1 MGLVHPVFEEASRG
15 RLDTE
20 FMLESRTS
28 PTDRAP
34 DLCFFFISGLD
45 WNFLVE
51 LSGRT
56 FWSNFQLST
65 GKSEADFLPRGW
77 PNTFDLFDRFLLV
90 EEGLDSFQTREKQ
103 EPEDM

>member
-56 FWSNFQLST
+56 FWSNFLVELST
-65 GKSEADFLPRGW
+65 FNRKERGGFS
-77 PNTFDLFDRFLLV
+77 PSRMAQYL
-90 EEGLDSFQTREKQ
+90 
-103 EPEDM
+103 